1 MFFPSERLTHC
12 NRPGLA
18 GTRVSYSQELWRTG
32 WCRKAAGL
40 GPCCVFSGS
49 AVSIKFLGRPR
60 PHVVDPRP
68 HHLPAQAHQL
78 VVGQVP
84 LYQFIL
90 MTQWYRRIH
99 RPQALRLRLPGL
111 RFPPC
116 RWLAVGQSGPFTQ
129 LSLCPLM
136 CKMRVVKNPP
146 ANAKDTRSIL
156 GPERFHM
163 PRGK

>member
-1 MFFPSERLTHC
+1 MPQVTIRRVGWDSVTIKSCGGWDGAGRL
-12 NRPGLA
+12 R
-18 GTRVSYSQELWRTG
+18 G
-32 WCRKAAGL
+32 WD
-40 GPCCVFSGS
+40 PCCVFSGS
-49 AVSIKFLGRPR
+49 ALSIQFLGLPR

-68 HHLPAQAHQL
+68 HHLPARAYQL
-78 VVGQVP
+78 VVGQIT
-84 LYQFIL
+84 LYHFIP

-99 RPQALRLRLPGL
+99 RAQALRLRPPGL

-116 RWLAVGQSGPFTQ
+116 RLLAMGQSGPFTQ

-136 CKMRVVKNPP
+136 CKMREVKNPP

-163 PRGK
+163 PRGN